1 MGELDTIVCGATVVT
16 PTGARPA
23 TVAIDAGRIVALVSP
38 EIELGAACTIDATG
52 KLVLPGLVALGPAAP
67 DDAAE
72 LLRLSRAAA
81 FGGVTTLALTVPAD
95 VVPQV
100 AERAALGAYLG
111 AYQDIAL
118 VARCAP
124 PKAAAAEATLAAGA
138 VALAHAGD
146 TAPTPALARALAA
159 LAGRDAAVLIGGKPT
174 ARVWRRWCDLAA
186 RHGLALGVAAG
197 AATPALVAAG
207 LGHGVQAV
215 ALLRLGDLFALTP
228 EPGGHVSPDG
238 GCGTWPP
245 SGARPSACAQAV
257 RAGLPA
263 ALLLE
268 AEEAPWAL
276 SALSTPAALGDA
288 LPLERLAELLAEILA
303 AGPARAL
310 GLFPRKGA
318 LAVGSDADLVIVDP
332 QRRWRPV
339 EPADQRQGRL
349 WCGREMVGQA
359 ILSLARGRLLLLE
372 DELKLRPGAGALLR
386 AE

>member
-1 MGELDTIVCGATVVT
+1 MGELDTIVCGATVVM

-38 EIELGAACTIDATG
+38 EIEMDAACTIDAAG

-95 VVPQV
+95 IVPQA
-100 AERAALGAYLG
+100 AERAAFGAC
-111 AYQDIAL
+111 QDIAL

-124 PKAAAAEATLAAGA
+124 SEAAAAEAALAAGA
-138 VALAHAGD
+138 AALALAGD
-146 TAPTPALARALAA
+146 VPPAPALGPALARLAA
-159 LAGRDAAVLIGGKPT
+159 HDGAVLLSGEPT
-174 ARVWRRWCDLAA
+174 ACMWRRWCDVAA
-186 RHGLALGVAAG
+186 RYGLALGIAAG
-197 AATPALVAAG
+197 AAGPALVAAG

-215 ALLRLGDLFALTP
+215 ALLRLGDLVALTP
-228 EPGGHVSPDG
+228 EPGGNVSPDR
-238 GCGTWPP
+238 GCGAWPP
-245 SGARPSACAQAV
+245 SGARPSACARAV

-268 AEEAPWAL
+268 ADEAPWAL
-276 SALSTPAALGDA
+276 SALSTPAVLGDA
-288 LPLERLAELLAEILA
+288 LPLERLAELVAEILA

-318 LAVGSDADLVIVDP
+318 LVVGSDADLVVVDP
-332 QRRWRPV
+332 QRRRRPV
-339 EPADQRQGRL
+339 GPADEGEGRP

-359 ILSLARGRLLLLE
+359 ILALSRGRLLLLE